1 MNARAILDE
10 TGLGEESVRRAATFL
25 EGRVVRTPTL
35 RCEAIDAIAGAE
47 VFLKAE
53 CMQRIGA
60 FKARGAM
67 FAVGQLPEDE
77 RARGVITFSSGNH
90 AQAVALAA
98 KSYGIGCAV
107 TMPEDAPRIKV
118 EAVRALGAE
127 ITFAG
132 TTSDHR
138 RVAAE
143 AIAKETGAVIIQPF
157 DDPHIIAGQ
166 GTATLELFEDAGEL
180 DALFVPVGGGGLIA
194 GACLVAAARDT
205 AVFSVEPEGCDALA
219 ASLERGERV
228 PVEPRATIADG
239 LKPVRV
245 GELNF
250 AVARHAVTKALRV
263 DDEAIGRTLTTL
275 ALRAHVVVE
284 PSGAAALAAALTEPL
299 PDDIKRIGVIL
310 SGGNVGADLLAQLLQ
325 RYPALA

>member
-10 TGLGEESVRRAATFL
+10 TGLSEQSVRAAATFL
-25 EGRVVRTPTL
+25 EGRVFRTPTL
-35 RCEAIDAIAGAE
+35 RCEALDEIAGAE

-107 TMPEDAPRIKV
+107 TMPEDAPAIKV

-138 RVAAE
+138 RIAAE
-143 AIAKETGAVIIQPF
+143 TIARETGAVIIQPF

-166 GTATLELFEDAGEL
+166 GTATLELLEDAGPL

-194 GACLVAAARDT
+194 GACLVAAAHDIT
-205 AVFSVEPEGCDALA
+205 VCSVEPEGSDALA
-219 ASLERGERV
+219 ASLESGERV
-228 PVEPRATIADG
+228 AIAPQPTIADG

-250 AVARHAVTKALRV
+250 AVARHGVTRTLRV
-263 DDEAIGRTLTTL
+263 DDEAIGRALATL

-284 PSGAAALAAALTEPL
+284 PSGAAALAGALTQPL
-299 PDDIKRIGVIL
+299 PSGTKRVGVIL
-310 SGGNVGADLLAQLLQ
+310 SGGNIGADLLAQLLQ